1 MLLFYDK
8 KMKSKKQL
16 EIRNLLLM
24 VLYTSTLHMLTSKN
38 KLLKGKMYY

>member
-1 MLLFYDK
+1 MLLVYDK

-24 VLYTSTLHMLTSKN
+24 VLYTSTLYMLTSKN